1 MEQSQLRSETSRLRR
16 RMSDLIQVNPTKTS
30 APPPQ
35 AQPDYYSRALALYPR
50 LEPARLARV
59 RSDPNRVAALISRRT
74 TLPVKSILAL
84 LGAPQEAGDGHAGK
98 TQTGP
103 PRGHGVSRR
112 P

>member
-1 MEQSQLRSETSRLRR
+1 MPARSETPRSRPW
-16 RMSDLIQVNPTKTS
+16 MTNLIQVDPGKTP

-50 LEPARLARV
+50 LEPARLARC
-59 RSDPNRVAALISRRT
+59 RRDPNRVAALISRRT

-84 LGAPQEAGDGHAGK
+84 LGAPQEAGEGYGGK
-98 TQTGP
+98 GQTGLR
-103 PRGHGVSRR
+103 RGHGVSRR

>member
-1 MEQSQLRSETSRLRR
+1 
-16 RMSDLIQVNPTKTS
+16 MSDLIQVNPAKTP

-59 RSDPNRVAALISRRT
+59 RRDPNRVAALISRRT

-84 LGAPQEAGDGHAGK
+84 LGAPQEAGEGHGGK
-98 TQTGP
+98 SPTGP
-103 PRGHGVSRR
+103 RRGNGVYRR